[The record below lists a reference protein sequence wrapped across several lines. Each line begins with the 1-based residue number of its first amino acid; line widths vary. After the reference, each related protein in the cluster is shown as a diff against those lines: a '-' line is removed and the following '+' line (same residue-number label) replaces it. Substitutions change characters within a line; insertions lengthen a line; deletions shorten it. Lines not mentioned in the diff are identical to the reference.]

1 MRELFGLGLDVNPIH
16 IGGPIQSKGG
26 DSYWALQGS
35 HRLKWRQK
43 GSQKAEDVNDN
54 RGFQTAWIAMPMEA
68 WEERDREGLVGR
80 IRMRERE
87 PRLRVVEGS
96 KQVQRNIIIALSE
109 VPHTLL

>member
-1 MRELFGLGLDVNPIH
+1 MDVNPKLF
-16 IGGPIQSKGG
+16 GGPRKANIEPWGVSNERTLWLGIGCKPNTYWWTNSKQRG

-80 IRMRERE
+80 I
-87 PRLRVVEGS
+87 
-96 KQVQRNIIIALSE
+96 
-109 VPHTLL
+109 